1 MSIRNYLATFL
12 ALLSLAYG
20 STAMAQ
26 SITLD
31 TGLTPASS
39 SFRGQMFDVSATNSI
54 TVTSFS
60 VQFGTT
66 GAGAVRVWGRPGTHV
81 GFETNQ
87 TGWTLLGAGTTTGG
101 SLQAIALTTTPSI
114 SAGQTYAFHIEG
126 DSTLFYRT
134 PPVGTALGGT
144 IASDANVAIRAG
156 QGLQGAFSANRV
168 SPRALAGSMTYS
180 LPVTAA
186 PVPTL
191 SQWALILFGAILA
204 GGAALYVQRRRGI
217 EA

>member
-1 MSIRNYLATFL
+1 MSIRNCLATFL

-26 SITLD
+26 SITLE
-31 TGLTPASS
+31 TGFTPASS
-39 SFRGQMFDVSATNSI
+39 SFKGQMFDVSATNSI

-87 TGWTLLGAGTTTGG
+87 TGWTLLGTGSTTGG
-101 SLQAIALTTTPSI
+101 SLQPIALTTTPSI
-114 SAGQTYAFHIEG
+114 PAGQTYAFHIEG
-126 DSTLFYRT
+126 ASALFYRT
-134 PPVGTALGGT
+134 AVGSVVGDT

-191 SQWALILFGAILA
+191 SEWALILFGVILA
-204 GGAALYVQRRRGI
+204 GGAALYIQRRRGI